1 MGVGATV
8 HFARRKARVR
18 FSRLG
23 TRKLFRK
30 NEQARTNPRSPAR
43 NSTEFAEQKSA

>member
-18 FSRLG
+18 FSRDSRVRCKSLDE
-23 TRKLFRK
+23 RLR
-30 NEQARTNPRSPAR
+30 QRDRRAWW
-43 NSTEFAEQKSA
+43 STWSSGA

>member
-1 MGVGATV
+1 MELLS
-8 HFARRKARVR
+8 RLRVVLKPR
-18 FSRLG
+18 RLG